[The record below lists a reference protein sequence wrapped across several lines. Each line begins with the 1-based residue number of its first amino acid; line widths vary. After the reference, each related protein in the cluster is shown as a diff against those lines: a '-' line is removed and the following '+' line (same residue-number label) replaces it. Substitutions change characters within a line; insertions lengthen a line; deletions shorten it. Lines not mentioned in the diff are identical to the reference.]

1 MSRQL
6 TAEQRE
12 KKRANARRY
21 AQSEK
26 GRAAQ
31 RRYNRTEKARA
42 RMRRYSESPKG
53 QATRHTY
60 AEEHREQLRTHYR
73 AYWRSGRGK
82 AVQAAYRQ
90 TAGRKAAVQCYN
102 HSVKGRL
109 ARRMRQ
115 QRRYAR
121 NRWKVLA
128 RAAVHYAIKTGQ
140 LVREPCA
147 ECGAS
152 PAEAHHED
160 YGRPLAVIWLC
171 PVCHR
176 RRHPKRKV
184 VV

>member
-1 MSRQL
+1 M
-6 TAEQRE
+6 
-12 KKRANARRY
+12 
-21 AQSEK
+21 
-26 GRAAQ
+26 
-31 RRYNRTEKARA
+31 
-42 RMRRYSESPKG
+42 
-53 QATRHTY
+53 
-60 AEEHREQLRTHYR
+60 
-73 AYWRSGRGK
+73 
-82 AVQAAYRQ
+82 QAAYRQ
-90 TAGRKAAVQCYN
+90 TAGRKAAVQRYN

-147 ECGAS
+147 
-152 PAEAHHED
+152 
-160 YGRPLAVIWLC
+160 VIWLC